1 MPFAGGTLAG
11 RVIYRV
17 DMTAQHF
24 DAVLEPRPRGG
35 VSVRLPFDPD
45 IVWGR
50 KDRHYVTG
58 SIQRYGVRGV
68 LVAVDDACYL
78 HLGPSWCRDPRVGPG
93 AHVSVMLEPEGPQ
106 VETMADDIR
115 AALIDEPEARRFFE
129 SLATF
134 YRKGYVDWIEGAKR
148 PDTRARR
155 IAEAIDALN
164 AGLRERTMT
173 ATDRPPE
180 V

>member
-1 MPFAGGTLAG
+1 
-11 RVIYRV
+11 VIYRV

-50 KDRHYVTG
+50 KDRHYVAG
-58 SIQRYGVRGV
+58 SIQRYGVRGL
-68 LVAVDDACYL
+68 LVAVGDARYL
-78 HLGPSWCRDPRVGPG
+78 QLGPSWCRDPRVAAG
-93 AHVSVMLEPEGPQ
+93 AHVSVVLEPEGPQ

-134 YRKGYVDWIEGAKR
+134 YRKGYADWIEGAKR

-164 AGLRERTMT
+164 AGQRERTMT

-180 V
+180 A

>member
-1 MPFAGGTLAG
+1 
-11 RVIYRV
+11 
-17 DMTAQHF
+17 MTAQHF

-115 AALIDEPEARRFFE
+115 AALIDEREARRFFE